1 MNTPL
6 IVACALVALG
16 LVVAVLD
23 ALPWGVET
31 YTISTRDLPNTATDP
46 RSDTSADTSAGVRS

>member
-6 IVACALVALG
+6 IVLCALVALG

-23 ALPWGVET
+23 ALPFGAET
-31 YTISTRDLPNTATDP
+31 YTINTRNLPNTVADH
-46 RSDTSADTSAGVRS
+46 RSDTSREVRS

>member
-6 IVACALVALG
+6 IILCALVALG

-31 YTISTRDLPNTATDP
+31 YTINTRDLPNTAGRP

>member
-31 YTISTRDLPNTATDP
+31 YTISTRDLPNTAGH
-46 RSDTSADTSAGVRS
+46 RSDTSADTSAEVRS

>member
-6 IVACALVALG
+6 IVLCALVALG

-31 YTISTRDLPNTATDP
+31 YTISTRDLPNTV
-46 RSDTSADTSAGVRS
+46 ADTSAGVRS

>member
-6 IVACALVALG
+6 IILCALVALG

-31 YTISTRDLPNTATDP
+31 YTISTRDLPNTAADP
-46 RSDTSADTSAGVRS
+46 RSDTPADTSAGVRS

>member
-6 IVACALVALG
+6 IILCALVALG
-16 LVVAVLD
+16 LVLAVLD

-31 YTISTRDLPNTATDP
+31 YTISTRQLPNTVADH
-46 RSDTSADTSAGVRS
+46 RSDRSGEVRS